1 MDRQTNA
8 PMDDAT
14 LVRNG
19 KVIQFLGLT
28 DVVLGASIPFWG
40 PMVAADLGWYWWFAG
55 AFLAVTGLGLIV
67 YGRIILKRAR
77 QPYRTVT
84 RL

>member
-1 MDRQTNA
+1 MDNRTNA

-19 KVIQFLGLT
+19 RVIQLLGLT

-40 PMVAADLGWYWWFAG
+40 PMVAADLGGYWWFAG
-55 AFLAVTGLGLIV
+55 AFLAATGLGLIV
-67 YGRIILKRAR
+67 YGRIIMKRAR
-77 QPYRTVT
+77 PKT
-84 RL
+84 

>member
-19 KVIQFLGLT
+19 RLIQFLGLT
-28 DVVLGASIPFWG
+28 DVGLGASIPVWG
-40 PMVAADLGWYWWFAG
+40 PMVAADLGGYWWFAG
-55 AFLAVTGLGLIV
+55 AFLAITGLGLIV
-67 YGRIILKRAR
+67 YGQIILKRAR
-77 QPYRTVT
+77 PKT
-84 RL
+84 